1 MRALR
6 LFAVLAA
13 ASFVVACGPAE
24 PPVATERV
32 ANGVAFEH
40 ISSGMTFPPSIG
52 GFERTTVYRGRAGSD
67 GAVVGYAYLAPSGP
81 MLITVSIEASPP
93 RAQTSEPIDPVC
105 RDAFAKRKSDIG
117 ASNANVKW
125 LEEKEAPVRVA
136 GGMHPALMTAFD
148 YDFRGDP
155 QRGYL
160 YISCH
165 VGGAW
170 TLQYRVIASRDP
182 RTAEVA
188 AAFMAALPTAPRTS
202 SRSP

>member
-1 MRALR
+1 VRVLR
-6 LFAVLAA
+6 LSAALAA
-13 ASFVVACGPAE
+13 AFFVVTCGPAE

-32 ANGVAFEH
+32 ATGVAFEH
-40 ISSGMTFPPSIG
+40 VPSGMMFPPMIG

-67 GAVVGYAYLAPSGP
+67 GAVIGYAYLAPSGP
-81 MLITVSIEASPP
+81 VLITVSIEASPP
-93 RAQTSEPIDPVC
+93 RTQPSEPIDPAC
-105 RDAFAKRKSDIG
+105 REAFASRKGDIG

-125 LEEKEAPVRVA
+125 LDEKEAPVRVA

-160 YISCH
+160 YVACH

-170 TLQYRVIASRDP
+170 TLQYRVIAPRDP
-182 RTAEVA
+182 RTADVA
-188 AAFMAALPTAPRTS
+188 AAFMAALPTAPR
-202 SRSP
+202 R

>member
-1 MRALR
+1 VRSLRFFAAL
-6 LFAVLAA
+6 AV
-13 ASFVVACGPAE
+13 ASLVVACGGAE

-32 ANGVAFEH
+32 PTGVAFEH
-40 ISSGMTFPPSIG
+40 VPSGMMFPPNIG
-52 GFERTTVYRGRAGSD
+52 GFERTTVYRGRAGSE

-81 MLITVSIEASPP
+81 MLITVGIEASPP
-93 RAQTSEPIDPVC
+93 RMEASEPIDPAC
-105 RDAFAKRKSDIG
+105 REAFAKRKADIG

-125 LEEKEAPVRVA
+125 LEDKEAPVRVA

-148 YDFRGDP
+148 YEFRSDP

-160 YISCH
+160 YMSCH

-170 TLQYRVIASRDP
+170 TLQYRVIAPRDP

-188 AAFMAALPTAPRTS
+188 AAFMAALPTAPKR
-202 SRSP
+202 